1 MTQKK
6 VVTDP
11 GGYYLLLNNDS
22 EKDKGEVEMSVRF
35 IPRGVIPAVLL
46 PFDSELRIDESA
58 YRNHLQDVATVNGVS
73 ALTVNGHSSEVHAL
87 SFDEQRQV
95 LDISLDE
102 VGAKIPLICGV
113 YADGSQKAAQLA
125 KQAESA
131 GAVCLLIFPSSVFLF
146 GAQHRPEMILNHFRI
161 IAEATSLSMIA
172 FNYPLAGGLGYT
184 TETLL
189 QLAEEIPQITAIKD
203 LCNNPVQHE
212 NNIRALHDIGRPFSV
227 LTTHSAWLMPSL
239 VMGVDGLLSGAGSV
253 IADLQSKLWQVVQ
266 VNNLAET
273 QALNDR
279 IWPITSVFYSNPFL
293 DMHNRMKEA
302 LVILGLQQ
310 NAYVRPPLLKLSD
323 EEILK
328 IRDGLIKGGLLSR

>member
-1 MTQKK
+1 
-6 VVTDP
+6 
-11 GGYYLLLNNDS
+11 
-22 EKDKGEVEMSVRF
+22 MSGRF
-35 IPRGVIPAVLL
+35 IPGGVIPAVLL
-46 PFDSELRIDESA
+46 PFDSDLRIDESA
-58 YRNHLQDVATVNGVS
+58 YRSHLRDVAAVKGVS

-87 SFDEQRQV
+87 SFDEQRQA

-102 VGAKIPLICGV
+102 VGDKIPLICGV

-146 GAQHRPEMILNHFRI
+146 GAQQRPEMILNHFRV
-161 IAEATSLSMIA
+161 IADATSLSMIV

-189 QLAEEIPQITAIKD
+189 QLAEDIPQVTAIKD

-212 NNIRALHDIGRPFSV
+212 SNIRALHDIGRPFSI
-227 LTTHSAWLMPSL
+227 LTTHSAWLMASL

-253 IADLQSKLWQVVQ
+253 IADLQSKLWQAVQ
-266 VNNLAET
+266 DQNLAEA
-273 QALNDR
+273 QAINDR
-279 IWPITSVFYSNPFL
+279 IWPISSVFYSDPFL

-302 LVILGLQQ
+302 LVILRLQQ

-323 EEILK
+323 DEILR
-328 IRDGLIKGGLLSR
+328 IRDGLMKGGLLVE